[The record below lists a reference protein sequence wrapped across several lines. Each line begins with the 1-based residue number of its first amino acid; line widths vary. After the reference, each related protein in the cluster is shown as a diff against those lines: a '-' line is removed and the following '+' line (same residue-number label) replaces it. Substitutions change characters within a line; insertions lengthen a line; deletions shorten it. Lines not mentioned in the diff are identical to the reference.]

1 MEVLEMSC
9 PCDPHTCRG
18 PLAIAAGL
26 NHLPRA
32 LASFPAWRS
41 EILAAVGRETA
52 LADWRARESGDLG
65 LMLLEMAAYVLD
77 VASFYDQ
84 LVANESYLATASLSG
99 TQRRLVSLLGYLPRP
114 AIGSSVWLA
123 AEVDGPRLI
132 QVPAGTAFRSGA
144 FQGQPPQVFEL
155 EQEATLEPRL
165 NRYEVERVAATS
177 LPPSLPG
184 VLVKPSSCR
193 VSGGKLLLLNANGT
207 LLTTKVASTEAKAQR
222 SRQPGTL
229 ISFSSPL
236 SPPASA
242 TYRNSQLLTPGAS
255 CGAWKR
261 APVGAEPPVLASSE
275 LSLDTRIAL
284 QAGDIVAVSDGNTT
298 VARRLS
304 AVSEVLYTVIEALT
318 STITAA
324 DKKVSTL
331 LSPPI
336 KVAVTRLRFD
346 ATLPFTSS
354 ASLVVHYAMVPA
366 ADLLAPLKD
375 TLAQGDPLFLLG
387 FQDAPRL
394 AASQLLLEDGHGDG
408 VATTGTLDASA
419 QCATPA
425 TAPAWGLELW
435 APVQLFANVIPASR
449 GESVTGELLGVGD
462 GSQAHQSFR
471 LKKKPLT
478 YLPAANASGRRSTL
492 VIHVAGSRWR
502 EVENFY
508 GVDEQETVYIVR
520 HDEEG
525 NTDVQFGGGARLPSG
540 AQVLADYRFG
550 AGAQLPPADS
560 VKQLVRPVA
569 GLRRVHNVLPAYGGA
584 DAESAAE
591 LALRGPR
598 SALLLGRAISLLD
611 IETAASLQPGVRA
624 AKASWRWDPGGLRP
638 AVSVRYIGD
647 DQLAPVIRAVLR
659 ALAEEDAPIA
669 VLSAPAQPARLDL
682 AINID
687 PRQVPQQVIAAVG
700 TALFSPAT
708 LPGTGGLLRP
718 ERLGPDGVVIQSAV
732 VRAVME
738 VPGVASLSSLD
749 VDGTPFVEIGRKPTA
764 GAYFDFAAG
773 GVWING
779 ERA

>member
-1 MEVLEMSC
+1 MSC
-9 PCDPHTCRG
+9 PCDSHTCRG
-18 PLAIAAGL
+18 PLAIPAGL
-26 NHLPRA
+26 SQLPRS

-41 EILAAVGRETA
+41 ELLAAVGRETA
-52 LADWRARESGDLG
+52 LAHWRARESGDLG

-77 VASFYDQ
+77 VSSFYDQ
-84 LVANESYLATASLSG
+84 LVANESYLGTASLSG
-99 TQRRLVSLLGYLPRP
+99 AQRRLVSLLGYLPRP
-114 AIGSSVWLA
+114 AIGSCVWLA

-144 FQGQPPQVFEL
+144 FQDQPPQVFEL

-165 NRYEVERVAATS
+165 NRYEVDRVAATT
-177 LPPSLPG
+177 LPPSLG
-184 VLVKPSSCR
+184 EVLVKAASCR
-193 VSGGKLLLLNANGT
+193 VRGGELLVLNADGT
-207 LLTTKVASTEAKAQR
+207 LLTTKVAAIEAMAQR
-222 SRQPGTL
+222 SRQPGTV
-229 ISFSSPL
+229 IRFTSTV

-242 TYRNSQLLTPGAS
+242 TTRNSQLLTPGAS

-261 APVGAEPPVLASSE
+261 APLAAEPPVLTATE
-275 LSLDTRIAL
+275 LSLDAKLAL
-284 QAGDIVAVSDGNTT
+284 QAADLVAVSDGTTT
-298 VARRLS
+298 VARRLI

-324 DKKVSTL
+324 DNTVSTL
-331 LSPPI
+331 QSPPI
-336 KVAVTRLRFD
+336 RVAVTRLRFD
-346 ATLPFTSS
+346 ADLPFTSA

-375 TLAQGDPLFLLG
+375 TLAQGDPMVLPGL
-387 FQDAPRL
+387 QDAPRL
-394 AASQLLLEDGHGDG
+394 ATSQLLLEDVHGDG
-408 VATTGTLDASA
+408 VATTGTLDAFSHR
-419 QCATPA
+419 ATPA
-425 TAPAWGLELW
+425 TAPAWGRELW

-449 GESVTGELLGVGD
+449 GESVRGERLGVGD

-478 YLPAANASGRRSTL
+478 YLSATNSSGRRSTL
-492 VIHVAGSRWR
+492 VIYVAGIPWR

-508 GVDEQETVYIVR
+508 GVADHETVYIVR

-525 NTDVQFGGGARLPSG
+525 NTDVHFGGGARLPSG

-550 AGAQLPPADS
+550 AGAALPPADS

-591 LALRGPR
+591 LAVRGPR

-624 AKASWRWDPGGLRP
+624 AKATWRWDQGGLRP

-647 DQLAPVIRAVLR
+647 DQLAPSIRAVLR

-669 VLSAPAQPARLDL
+669 VLSAPAQPARLDV
-682 AINID
+682 AIGID
-687 PRQVPQQVIAAVG
+687 PRQVPGEVIAAVG
-700 TALFSPAT
+700 TALFAPAT
-708 LPGTGGLLRP
+708 LPGAAGLLRP
-718 ERLGPDGVVIQSAV
+718 ERLGPDGVVVQSAV

-738 VPGVASLSSLD
+738 VAGVASLISLD
-749 VDGTPFVEIGRKPTA
+749 FGGTPFVEIGRAPTA

-779 ERA
+779 ERV